1 MGTDKSLLE
10 LFTQMGYDIQVM
22 CDDFA
27 DATGKPTGTINDY
40 LEDDKVECSFCGK
53 PTDDNSPFISYCSK
67 TCRDNQLEN

>member
-1 MGTDKSLLE
+1 MTNKSLAE

-40 LEDDKVECSFCGK
+40 LNERTDDKNK
-53 PTDDNSPFISYCSK
+53 
-67 TCRDNQLEN
+67 